1 MVEFVRDV
9 LVVLALL
16 MSLFALAHHAA
27 VESEGTRRP
36 EPNASL
42 AHGAK
47 VNAPAAPAIGTAK

>member
-27 VESEGTRRP
+27 VESDGARSP
-36 EPNASL
+36 VPNAAL
-42 AHGAK
+42 GQGGTVA
-47 VNAPAAPAIGTAK
+47 VPAAPSISAAK